1 MGADLEPVYLIL
13 GGDRPK
19 VVRALA
25 RLRARFADGA
35 VERLSANDASG
46 EDVAAACNALGLFG
60 GGARLVVVEQVE
72 RWKAADVDAVASYLA
87 DPAPETVLS
96 LVGALKPDSR
106 LGRLVAKHGEVL
118 AFDVPKR
125 ALPDWVGEQFRRL
138 GARVEPAACR
148 ALVELVGDDLE
159 QLAGEAEKLATWA
172 GGETIAV
179 ADVQSLVAGR
189 EPSVFTLT
197 DAWGVRDLAAALA
210 ACESLLERSSRPRR
224 DELPRVSALFG
235 SHVARVRACQR
246 LAAEGVR
253 PREAAGKLKQHPFT
267 VEKAFKHA
275 ARFHEEELR
284 DAVVRLAELD
294 LALKGGS
301 RLPGDLE
308 FERTLVAV
316 TPPDAGRPPDG
327 G

>member
-1 MGADLEPVYLIL
+1 VGADLEPVYLLL

-19 VVRALA
+19 VARALA
-25 RLRARFADGA
+25 RLRARFADAA
-35 VERLSANDASG
+35 VERLSAEDASG
-46 EDVAAACNALGLFG
+46 EDVAASCNALGLFAG
-60 GGARLVVVEQVE
+60 GSRLIVVDQVE
-72 RWKAADVDAVASYLA
+72 RWKAADVDALASYLA
-87 DPAPETVLS
+87 DPAPGTVLA
-96 LVGALKPDSR
+96 LVGAPKPDGR
-106 LGRLVAKHGEVL
+106 LGRLVAEHGEVL
-118 AFDVPKR
+118 VFDVPKR

-138 GARVEPAACR
+138 EAKAEPAACR

-172 GGETIAV
+172 GGETISV
-179 ADVQSLVAGR
+179 ADVRSLVAGR
-189 EPSVFTLT
+189 EPSVFALT
-197 DAWGVRDLAAALA
+197 DAWGVRDVAAALT

-224 DELPRVSALFG
+224 DELPRISALFA

-246 LAAEGVR
+246 LSAEGVR

-284 DAVVRLAELD
+284 DAVMRLAELD

-308 FERTLVAV
+308 FERMLVAV
-316 TPPDAGRPPDG
+316 TPPAEGGPRDG